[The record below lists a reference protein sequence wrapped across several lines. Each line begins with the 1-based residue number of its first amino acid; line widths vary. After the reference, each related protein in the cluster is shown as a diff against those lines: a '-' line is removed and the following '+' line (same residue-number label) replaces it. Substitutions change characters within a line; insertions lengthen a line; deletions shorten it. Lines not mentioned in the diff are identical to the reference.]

1 MPTFDLLMHG
11 FAVSITPWN
20 LLAALLGAV
29 IGTLTGVLPGL
40 GISGCIALLLPIS
53 FGMDALSAL
62 IMFCGIYFGAMYG
75 GSTTSILVNVP
86 GEGASVVTCIEGYAM
101 ARKGRAGTALAVA
114 AIGSFVAGTIGTIG
128 LTFFAPILA
137 DAAIKFGPPEFFAL
151 MLLGLVVLS
160 NLSGKSSLRS
170 GMMVF
175 LGVMIGTIG
184 MDPIMGINRL
194 TFNVSELQRGIDFII
209 VVMGI
214 FGLGEVLQTM
224 SQPAEDSVVFKVR
237 FRDLYPNKLELLRS
251 IGPILRGSLLG
262 FFIGLVPGP
271 SATIST
277 FVSYS
282 VEKRISKHP
291 EEWGHGA
298 IEGVAGPES
307 ANNSACSAQMIP
319 LLSLGLPFSSSA
331 AILLGGFM
339 IHGISPGPLLMTS
352 NPNLFWGLIASM
364 YVANLM
370 LLVLNLPMVGV
381 FASLLKVPLYILMP
395 VVAIITFTGA
405 YAINYSVFDLGL
417 LLGFGLLGYFLKMA
431 GFELAPLAIGVFLGP
446 AIESGLVQGLTIC
459 DGSFLTM
466 LHRPIAGTL
475 LVLTMLM
482 IAYTALKSP
491 IEKWRAAL
499 RERRISG

>member
-1 MPTFDLLMHG
+1 M
-11 FAVSITPWN
+11 
-20 LLAALLGAV
+20 
-29 IGTLTGVLPGL
+29 
-40 GISGCIALLLPIS
+40 
-53 FGMDALSAL
+53 
-62 IMFCGIYFGAMYG
+62 
-75 GSTTSILVNVP
+75 
-86 GEGASVVTCIEGYAM
+86 VTCIEGYAM
-101 ARKGRAGTALAVA
+101 ARKGRAGAALAVA
-114 AIGSFVAGTIGTIG
+114 AIGSFVAGTVGTIG

-175 LGVMIGTIG
+175 IGIMIGTIG

-224 SQPAEDSVVFKVR
+224 SRPAADSVVFKVR

-251 IGPILRGSLLG
+251 IGPMLRGSLLG

-271 SATIST
+271 TATIST

-282 VEKRISKHP
+282 VEKRISKYP
-291 EEWGHGA
+291 EEWGNGA

-381 FASLLKVPLYILMP
+381 FASLLKVPLHILMP
-395 VVAIITFTGA
+395 IVAVITFTGA

-417 LLGFGLLGYFLKMA
+417 LLGFGLLGYFLKIA

-482 IAYTALKSP
+482 IAYMALKRP
-491 IEKWRAAL
+491 IGKLREAL
-499 RERRISG
+499 RERRIPG